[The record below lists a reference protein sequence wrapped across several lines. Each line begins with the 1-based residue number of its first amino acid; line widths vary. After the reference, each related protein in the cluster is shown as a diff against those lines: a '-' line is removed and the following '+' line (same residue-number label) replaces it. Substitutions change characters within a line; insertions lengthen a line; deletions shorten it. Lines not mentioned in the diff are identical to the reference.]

1 MMVNND
7 NKEHYLIMIINNEN
21 IQFIS
26 KAINNEKLVIS
37 LFLDISTAFDSIGRS
52 ILI

>member
-7 NKEHYLIMIINNEN
+7 NKEHYLMIIND
-21 IQFIS
+21 
-26 KAINNEKLVIS
+26 EKLVIS

-52 ILI
+52 ILIQKN

>member
-7 NKEHYLIMIINNEN
+7 NKEHYLIMIIND
-21 IQFIS
+21 
-26 KAINNEKLVIS
+26 EKLVIS

-52 ILI
+52 ILIQKN